1 MTEVRQA
8 RASFAVTLAGGL
20 FTCGAGAIGGAHAAS
35 EAAPP
40 PPADSAWF
48 DDFKKT
54 AAPEQLYTFLY
65 ALPKGGDLHNH
76 LTGAARSEW
85 MWDAAL
91 AQEKRG
97 YTYYTKVAIHNCVPY
112 GGNEFGNAP
121 YLLLFRNIS
130 NANYAKLDECQR
142 GEYKRLQ
149 DLDAREKAGWLAS
162 LRLDQPYEGRNEFF
176 GAHWQRMNDLF
187 ANPYWIVEI
196 LQRNME
202 AFGREGVAYLET
214 ENALNGY
221 LKPDGTAFSMDSIAA
236 MFRAHLASPQSRATG
251 VEVRFNNSILR
262 FAPNAEESL
271 RFYYSVNDKYRDL
284 FVGINMVGR
293 EDDDKGYPLRF
304 LPTLRELRR
313 KYPDINLSIHAGEVD
328 EPNFHVRDTLLLGAK
343 RIGHGVNLI
352 TDPDTLRLMRFGPY
366 LVEINLISNLLLE
379 YVKDYSQHPFPE
391 YLRLGIPVALSTDD
405 RGMWD
410 SNMTDEYFVA
420 VREFKLSWSEVVQ
433 LGRNSL
439 QYSFVDEPTK
449 QRLLAAY
456 DKRVATFEQ
465 QFRKQGLAALKGTKP
480 VSYSFLCMHY
490 KVCLQ

>member
-1 MTEVRQA
+1 MRMRKA
-8 RASFAVTLAGGL
+8 FLWLAAAL
-20 FTCGAGAIGGAHAAS
+20 FTQMSWA
-35 EAAPP
+35 AAPV
-40 PPADSAWF
+40 SSGGWF
-48 DDFKKT
+48 EDVKKNAT
-54 AAPEQLYTFLY
+54 PQQLYTFLY

-76 LTGAARSEW
+76 LTGAALSEW

-112 GGNEFGNAP
+112 GSNEFGDRP
-121 YLLLFRNIS
+121 YLLLFTNLS
-130 NANYAKLDECQR
+130 AVNHGKLDECQR
-142 GEYKRLQ
+142 SEYKRLQ
-149 DLDAREKAGWLAS
+149 DLDAREKTGWLNS

-187 ANPYWIVEI
+187 ANPYWVMEI

-202 AFGREGVAYLET
+202 AFGKEGLAYLET
-214 ENALNGY
+214 ENSLNGY
-221 LKPDGTAFSMDSIAA
+221 QKPDGSAFSLDEVAA
-236 MFRAHLASPQSRATG
+236 LYRAHLASREARATG
-251 VEVRFNNSILR
+251 VEVRFTNSILR
-262 FAPNAEESL
+262 FAPNAEDSL
-271 RFYYSVNDKYRDL
+271 KFYYSVNDAYRDL

-293 EDDDKGYPLRF
+293 EDDDKGHPLRF

-328 EPNFHVRDTLLLGAK
+328 EPNSHVRDTLLLGAK

-352 TDPDTLRLMRFGPY
+352 TDDDTMRLMRYGPY

-379 YVKDYSQHPFPE
+379 YVKDYSAHPFPE

-420 VREFKLSWSEVVQ
+420 VREFNLSWGELVQ

-439 QYSFVDEPTK
+439 KHSFADEPTK

-456 DKRVATFEQ
+456 ERRVAVFSQ
-465 QFRKQGLAALKGTKP
+465 QFQKQGWASLKDVKP
-480 VSYSFLCMHY
+480 VSYSFLCKRY
-490 KVCLQ
+490 QLCLQ

>member
-1 MTEVRQA
+1 MHMRGALASLIVGLLAQA
-8 RASFAVTLAGGL
+8 SWA
-20 FTCGAGAIGGAHAAS
+20 
-35 EAAPP
+35 AAPVP
-40 PPADSAWF
+40 PDAWF
-48 DDFKKT
+48 EDVKKSAT
-54 AAPEQLYTFLY
+54 PEQLYTFLY

-76 LTGAARSEW
+76 LTGAALSEW

-97 YTYYTKVAIHNCVPY
+97 YTYYTKVAIRNCVPY
-112 GGNEFGNAP
+112 GSNEFGDRP
-121 YLLLFRNIS
+121 YLLLFTNVS
-130 NANYAKLDECQR
+130 AVNYGALDECQR
-142 GEYKRLQ
+142 SEYKRLQ
-149 DLDAREKAGWLAS
+149 DLDAREKTGWLNS

-187 ANPYWIVEI
+187 ANPYWVMEI
-196 LQRNME
+196 LQRNMG
-202 AFGREGVAYLET
+202 AFGKEGLAYLET
-214 ENALNGY
+214 ENSLNGY
-221 LKPDGTAFSMDSIAA
+221 RKPDGSAFSLDEVAA
-236 MFRAHLASPQSRATG
+236 LYRAHLASPEARATG
-251 VEVRFNNSILR
+251 VEVRFTNSILR

-271 RFYYSVNDKYRDL
+271 KFYYSVNDAYRDL
-284 FVGINMVGR
+284 FVGVNMVGR
-293 EDDDKGYPLRF
+293 EDDDKGHPLRF

-313 KYPDINLSIHAGEVD
+313 KYPDIDLSIHAGEVD

-352 TDPDTLRLMRFGPY
+352 TDDDTMRLMRYGPY

-379 YVKDYSQHPFPE
+379 YVKDYSEHPFPE

-420 VREFKLSWSEVVQ
+420 VREFNLSWSELVQ

-439 QYSFVDEPTK
+439 KHSFADEPTK

-456 DKRVATFEQ
+456 EKRVAAFSQ
-465 QFRKQGLAALKGTKP
+465 QFQKQGWASLKGVKP
-480 VSYSFLCMHY
+480 VSYSFLCKHY
-490 KVCLQ
+490 QVCLQ